1 MLKVAFFTEAGRKRG
16 YGHLVRCY
24 TISQAFQHFALDFFV
39 DSDMNFDEKMP
50 NLQYFTWET
59 LKLTKSYDII
69 FIDSYIADIEIYT
82 LLQKSSQ
89 LCIYLD
95 DFARLEYP
103 QGLIINFAPDAKELF
118 FQEKKADYSYLL
130 GLDYIPIRK
139 EFQELQVEKQEQLFI
154 MLGGSDTANIT
165 LKIVDTLQDIALHK
179 VVVHNDL
186 NTVKK
191 LKKYKNV
198 EVLYQPDDRTL
209 IKAMHSSSLAITT
222 ASMSSYEFA
231 YLQIPSLLVGLSKN
245 QQDGIKQLL
254 KHNIAFDAVS
264 IEDSQWLEKL
274 QQRLKANK
282 FLLSNK
288 IDAKGT
294 QRIYDKVM
302 ELL

>member
-1 MLKVAFFTEAGRKRG
+1 VLKVAFFTEAGTKRG

-24 TISQAFQHFALDFFV
+24 TISQEFQHFALDFFV
-39 DSDMNFDEKMP
+39 DSDINFDEKMP

-59 LKLTKSYDII
+59 LELTKHYDII

-82 LLQKSSQ
+82 ILQKSSQ
-89 LCIYLD
+89 LCVYLD

-103 QGLIINFAPDAKELF
+103 QGLIINFAPDAQELF
-118 FQEKKADYSYLL
+118 FQEKKAGYSYLL

-139 EFQELQVEKQEQLFI
+139 EFQESRVEKKEQLFI

-165 LKIVDTLQDIALHK
+165 LKIVDTLQDIALQK
-179 VVVHNDL
+179 IVVHNDL
-186 NTVKK
+186 NTVTK

-198 EVLYQPDDRTL
+198 EVLYQPNDRTL
-209 IKAMHSSSLAITT
+209 IKAMQSSSLAITT

-264 IEDSQWLEKL
+264 IEDLHYLEKL
-274 QQRLKANK
+274 RQGLKATK

-302 ELL
+302 ELV

>member
-1 MLKVAFFTEAGRKRG
+1 MLKVAFFTEAGTKRG

-24 TISQAFQHFALDFFV
+24 TISQEFQHFALDFFV
-39 DSDMNFDEKMP
+39 DSDINFDEKMP

-59 LKLTKSYDII
+59 LELTKHYDII

-82 LLQKSSQ
+82 ILQKSSQ
-89 LCIYLD
+89 LCVYLD

-103 QGLIINFAPDAKELF
+103 QGLIINFAPDAQELF
-118 FQEKKADYSYLL
+118 FQEKKAGYSYLL

-139 EFQELQVEKQEQLFI
+139 EFQESRVEKKEQLFI

-165 LKIVDTLQDIALHK
+165 LKIVDTLQDIALQK
-179 VVVHNDL
+179 IVVHNDL
-186 NTVKK
+186 NTVTK

-198 EVLYQPDDRTL
+198 EVLYQPNDRTL
-209 IKAMHSSSLAITT
+209 IKAMQSSSLAITT

-264 IEDSQWLEKL
+264 IEDLHYLEKL
-274 QQRLKANK
+274 RQGLKATK

-302 ELL
+302 ELV